1 MKRAIPIFIIG
12 ILLFSCTEKEKKTE
26 LSESLSQ
33 ITSLAFESIS
43 LDDMNDFER
52 TSNNW
57 SVVGGVYVDRSKDGE
72 ITSTEGTGV
81 LVNIPTKPKKENL
94 KTNFKHGD
102 IELEVDVMMP
112 KGSNSGLYFQERY
125 EVQLFESWEVLDVS
139 HGDMGGI
146 YQRWDSTKDKGNEVY
161 EGHAPRINAAKAPGL
176 WQHFRII
183 FHAPRFDST
192 GYKIKDAEFK
202 EVWLNGTL
210 IQENVKVTGA
220 TRGGIG
226 QDEVAKAPLM
236 IQGDHGAVAFK
247 NLKYKLYDN
256 NKLSFSNMKMKE
268 FKNEDVMLPNL
279 DSLVPIREIVTDSIS
294 ATMAV
299 GDKVTRILDYQGKL
313 VVPVTGDYIFD
324 FRLNQAGGLLLI
336 DNDTVVNRDGN
347 FIVDSLGVSKVT
359 LSKGV
364 VPFRL
369 IYNKHNPWV
378 IGFSLSVEGPGIEK
392 QPLHAASSIDEK
404 KSLGSRK
411 IMVEPTEL
419 AVTQRSFLMHGNEKR
434 THCISVGTPQ
444 KINYAYDLAS
454 GCLLEVWSGDFL
466 DATQMWHSRGI
477 RQLGEPAGFAVSFH
491 GNLEFTMLES
501 ADSKWPKNVSEEALQ
516 FSEGYELDK
525 VGIPIFIRKIE
536 SKIIKDKMVPSSDE
550 RKLNR
555 TVLASGEGEIWHKV
569 ASGEAIEKLPDGSYI
584 VNDESYFVDFSDDS
598 LSPIIRVSDGEEE
611 LLVKIPAGE
620 QKIEYSIIW

>member
-1 MKRAIPIFIIG
+1 MKRIVPIFILSA
-12 ILLFSCTEKEKKTE
+12 LLYCCTEKERKVERTK
-26 LSESLSQ
+26 SSLQ
-33 ITSLAFESIS
+33 EISLPFESIS
-43 LDDMNDFER
+43 LNTLEDFKKI
-52 TSNNW
+52 SNNW
-57 SVVGGVYVDRSKDGE
+57 SAVGGVYVDRSKEGK
-72 ITSTEGTGV
+72 IISTEGKGV
-81 LVNIPTKPKKENL
+81 LVNIPTETDKGNL
-94 KTNFKHGD
+94 TTNFEHGD
-102 IELEVDVMMP
+102 IELEVDVMIP

-125 EVQLFESWEVLDVS
+125 EVQLFDSWEVLDVS

-146 YQRWDSTKDKGNEVY
+146 YQRWDRTKDKGNEGY
-161 EGHAPRINAAKAPGL
+161 EGYAPRINAAKAPGL

-192 GYKIKDAEFK
+192 GSKIKDAEFK

-226 QDEVAKAPLM
+226 QDEIAKAPLM
-236 IQGDHGAVAFK
+236 IQGDHGAIAFK
-247 NLKYKLYDN
+247 NLKYKLYEN

-279 DSLVPIREIVTDSIS
+279 DSLVPIREIVTDSLS
-294 ATMAV
+294 STMAV

-324 FRLNQAGGLLLI
+324 FRLNQAGGLLII

-359 LSKGV
+359 LSKGE

-392 QPLHAASSIDEK
+392 QPLHAASSIAKK
-404 KSLGSRK
+404 KSVGGRK

-419 AVTQRSFLMHGNEKR
+419 AVTQRSFLMHENEKR

-454 GCLLEVWSGDFL
+454 GCLLEVWNGDFL

-491 GNLEFTMLES
+491 GNPEFTILES
-501 ADSKWPKNVSEEALQ
+501 ADSKWPKNVSQEALQ

-525 VGIPIFIRKIE
+525 VGIPIFTRKIE

-598 LSPIIRVSDGEEE
+598 LSPIIRVSNGEEE

-620 QKIEYSIIW
+620 QKVEYSIIW